1 MSRILVT
8 AGGRGE
14 VDAWN
19 ADFKALVICFF
30 KYLTENFHNFCLYIR
45 SPKILRALIRYCML

>member
-19 ADFKALVICFF
+19 MGVGEPFSFSGPAVICM
-30 KYLTENFHNFCLYIR
+30 YRLSE
-45 SPKILRALIRYCML
+45 